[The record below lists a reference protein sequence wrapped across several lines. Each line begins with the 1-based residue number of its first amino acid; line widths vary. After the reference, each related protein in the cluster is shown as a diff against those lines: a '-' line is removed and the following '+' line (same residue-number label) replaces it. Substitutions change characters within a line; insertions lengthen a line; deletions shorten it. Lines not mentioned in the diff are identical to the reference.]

1 MDISVY
7 VINGLV
13 LSGFIFLFIKDRRK
27 TFKSLKAALSSFI
40 SLFPSLMILIIAIAV
55 LFSFLPPGFIEN
67 YLGSNSGYL
76 GVLSAAI
83 LGSILFL
90 PAIIAFPLAG
100 SLYNGGASVMVVAAF
115 ITTLTMIG
123 FVTFP
128 LEAKEL
134 GKKFALLRNGFSF
147 IAAIT
152 ISIIMGV
159 VLK

>member
-13 LSGFIFLFIKDRRK
+13 LSIFIFLFIKDRKK
-27 TFKSLKAALSSFI
+27 TLKSLKVALSSFI
-40 SLFPSLMILIIAIAV
+40 SLFPSFMILIIAVAA
-55 LFSFLPPGFIEN
+55 LFSLLPPWFIEH
-67 YLGSNSGYL
+67 YLGSGSGFM

-83 LGSILFL
+83 LGSVLFL

-100 SLYNGGASVMVVAAF
+100 SLYNAGATVMVVAAF

>member
-1 MDISVY
+1 MDLSIY

-13 LSGFIFLFIKDRRK
+13 LSILIFLFIKDRRK
-27 TFKSLKAALSSFI
+27 TIKSLKMALSSFI
-40 SLFPSLMILIIAIAV
+40 SLFPSFMILILAIAV
-55 LFSFLPPGFIEN
+55 LLGFLPQGFIKS
-67 YLGSNSGYL
+67 YLGSGSGYL
-76 GVLSAAI
+76 GVFSAAI
-83 LGSILFL
+83 LGSVLFL
-90 PAIIAFPLAG
+90 PSIIAFPLAG
-100 SLYNGGASVMVVAAF
+100 SMYHQGASAMVVAAF

-123 FVTFP
+123 LVTFP

-159 VLK
+159 ILK